1 MFYVLRP
8 DRFPI
13 SGTGV
18 CQSMLRKWIVKRLR
32 EVASERERSSCPLR
46 SQEFSDADKGWEES
60 QVQKTREDVFMV
72 TLKDIMAYSK
82 DRESQWTK
90 CCEWKVQMCCFHK
103 IKESSQVGVK
113 RRVSGNKIS
122 EP

>member
-1 MFYVLRP
+1 
-8 DRFPI
+8 
-13 SGTGV
+13 
-18 CQSMLRKWIVKRLR
+18 
-32 EVASERERSSCPLR
+32 
-46 SQEFSDADKGWEES
+46 
-60 QVQKTREDVFMV
+60 MV
-72 TLKDIMAYSK
+72 TLKDIMVYSK